1 MENME
6 NKSEQV
12 SKPILAEISKLQQ
25 NFFDNLRSK
34 GRSANTLKNY
44 KTDLDCF
51 NTYLNDQNKTT
62 QFHSFSLPEVLEY
75 GKYLENKYQSDNS
88 RRRRVQA
95 LRLFFDYLVEHGHFN
110 HNPVRKI
117 PTSPKFL
124 DIPRPAGFA
133 NVKTMWQHLLE
144 EEKNANSPFEKV
156 LIKRNQVIFLL
167 IYTGGLKVSELSN
180 LQKGSFSFGGTPK
193 VIINHPKRDPYTVE
207 LHSIFTNVYESYTE
221 LLEKLK
227 KESNIE
233 FSHIF
238 FNANAH
244 RIISGGISPR
254 GIEILF
260 KSWSKSLFFEVTP
273 KALRQSCIFTWL
285 QRGENETIIKEWMG
299 VSPSY
304 SLKLYKTHLN
314 DHNFSDHF
322 LESTYKEFIEL

>member
-1 MENME
+1 ME
-6 NKSEQV
+6 NKSESSAQPV
-12 SKPILAEISKLQQ
+12 LLEIAKLQEA
-25 NFFDNLRSK
+25 FFANLRAK

-51 NTYLNDQNKTT
+51 NTYLFDQNKTT
-62 QFHSFSLPEVLEY
+62 QFQSFSLPEVLEY
-75 GKYLENKYQSDNS
+75 GKYLEQKYQSDNS

-95 LRLFFDYLVEHGHFN
+95 LRLFFDYLVENGHFN
-110 HNPVRKI
+110 HNPVRKV

-124 DIPRPAGFA
+124 DIPRPASFSH
-133 NVKTMWQHLLE
+133 VKTLWQHLLE
-144 EEKNANSPFEKV
+144 EEKNAKSSFEKI
-156 LIKRNQVIFLL
+156 LIKRNQVIYLL
-167 IYTGGLKVSELSN
+167 IYTGGLKVSELSS
-180 LQKGSFSFGGTPK
+180 LQKGSFTFGGTPK

-207 LHSIFTNVYESYTE
+207 LHPIFNNVYESYID

-227 KESNIE
+227 SESQIE
-233 FSHIF
+233 FSNIF

-260 KSWSKSLFFEVTP
+260 KSWSKSLYFEVTP

-285 QRGENETIIKEWMG
+285 QKGEGESTIKEWMG

-304 SLKLYKTHLN
+304 SLKLYKTHIN
-314 DHNFSDHF
+314 DHNFSDQF
-322 LESTYKEFIEL
+322 LVSTYQEIIKRTNQ